1 MLQPCLRHGPGHGSR
16 EEKMQSEHIRARAHK
31 QGPLCGPF
39 MQGTSTCQI
48 PSGLFH
54 LPSVGNFDY
63 QIRFPRCLISSYPEA
78 SVDLL
83 DESPSRAERSQ
94 PAGNNRHCNPVFSL
108 PSRWNGVLL
117 ASLSAARAP
126 PLRKSRS
133 LPRWELA
140 PCTINRRLRPVDI
153 VPQEAS
159 EKSCGPESFRTA
171 ARYYVATA
179 VVLMQSPRNTAVLRR
194 KRWQSFCCRGSARPA
209 GG

>member
-16 EEKMQSEHIRARAHK
+16 EEKKCNQSTLGHGRTSRVLSVAHSCK
-31 QGPLCGPF
+31 VRVQR
-39 MQGTSTCQI
+39 QI

-94 PAGNNRHCNPVFSL
+94 PAGNNRRCNPVFSL

-126 PLRKSRS
+126 PLRKSRI

-140 PCTINRRLRPVDI
+140 PCTINRRLGPVDI

-159 EKSCGPESFRTA
+159 EKCCGPESFRTA
-171 ARYYVATA
+171 ARYAATA

-194 KRWQSFCCRGSARPA
+194 KHW
-209 GG
+209 